1 MKFYKILTL
10 ITAIFVFMASPNII
24 LSQDDVTDEN
34 FANYSAGLSLSPFG
48 GAVGFTH
55 NWNEKTSFQAA
66 IGGFSGTA
74 PVSPEINGNTYDINN
89 STSWIGM
96 FVNHRPFEK
105 YDWIRL
111 ATGFGMGTIKN
122 TLTTAVNDDEYQA
135 NYEGNI
141 VGYVGFG
148 FGGRPKKGLILSADL
163 GLLST
168 SGAKVT
174 GPDPMI
180 AKEIADDAFFGSIL
194 PNFQFGIAWGF

>member
-1 MKFYKILTL
+1 MKFLKILPM
-10 ITAIFVFMASPNII
+10 ITAIFVLTACPKLIF
-24 LSQDDVTDEN
+24 SQEDNSKED

-66 IGGFSGTA
+66 LGGFSGTA
-74 PVSPEINGNTYDINN
+74 PVSPEINGNIYNIDN

-122 TLTTAVNDDEYQA
+122 TLTTDVNDDEYQA

-180 AKEIADDAFFGSIL
+180 DNEIADDAFFGSIL
-194 PNFQFGIAWGF
+194 PNIQFGIAWGF

>member
-1 MKFYKILTL
+1 MKFKILPM
-10 ITAIFVFMASPNII
+10 ITAIFVLTACPKLIF
-24 LSQDDVTDEN
+24 SQEDNSKD

-48 GAVGFTH
+48 VVGLLITGMKNF
-55 NWNEKTSFQAA
+55 FQAA
-66 IGGFSGTA
+66 LGGFSGTA
-74 PVSPEINGNTYDINN
+74 PVSPEMNGNIYNIDN

-111 ATGFGMGTIKN
+111 ATGFGLELLN
-122 TLTTAVNDDEYQA
+122 TLITDNDDEYQA

-180 AKEIADDAFFGSIL
+180 ANEIADDAFLDQF
-194 PNFQFGIAWGF
+194 FQIFNLELHGVLIK